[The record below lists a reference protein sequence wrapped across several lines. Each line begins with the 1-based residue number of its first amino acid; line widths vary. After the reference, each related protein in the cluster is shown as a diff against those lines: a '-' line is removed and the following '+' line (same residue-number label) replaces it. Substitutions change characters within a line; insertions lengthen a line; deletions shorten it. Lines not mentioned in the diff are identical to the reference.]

1 MVELATA
8 IWADGP
14 VPNPHEPDKEQI
26 RTWGTWVEEVITA
39 SESNITVSVGS
50 GGDFPTINAAVER
63 LSSLRG
69 PAYKKNGL
77 QTIIML
83 KTGFVVEEQLVVIDL
98 DMGRLTIAAEDAEVV
113 IRRSAL
119 SQTVDSIYY
128 PAFAALG
135 ANAVLPVI
143 NALFSMDTSGA
154 DPTYRNGVFLSDGA
168 RGHVMPNAGVK
179 NAGGRGLH
187 VANGSVCKARS
198 SIFTGAGEAC
208 VRASHAFVEVR
219 QAILTGGYKGLMLGA
234 LAVVDAEDANIS
246 NSTYAGIENYASSVR
261 FGNGIANSCQKAVEQ
276 YGGRMEARFASF
288 DDSVTNAIEL
298 REGAW
303 ANLRSASIER
313 AGERALFVSSSEA
326 FAGDANLTNA
336 GRDAILAIGG
346 KVNAPTANLTNAG
359 GLPAGGFAVNAQD
372 GSVVNVQG
380 ATGTGASGE
389 AGNGVS
395 YMNYNGSTIN
405 ANGAT
410 GTAGRT
416 VNSLSRMGIIY
427 KET

>member
-1 MVELATA
+1 
-8 IWADGP
+8 
-14 VPNPHEPDKEQI
+14 
-26 RTWGTWVEEVITA
+26 
-39 SESNITVSVGS
+39 
-50 GGDFPTINAAVER
+50 
-63 LSSLRG
+63 
-69 PAYKKNGL
+69 
-77 QTIIML
+77 
-83 KTGFVVEEQLVVIDL
+83 
-98 DMGRLTIAAEDAEVV
+98 
-113 IRRSAL
+113 
-119 SQTVDSIYY
+119 
-128 PAFAALG
+128 
-135 ANAVLPVI
+135 
-143 NALFSMDTSGA
+143 
-154 DPTYRNGVFLSDGA
+154 
-168 RGHVMPNAGVK
+168 
-179 NAGGRGLH
+179 
-187 VANGSVCKARS
+187 
-198 SIFTGAGEAC
+198 
-208 VRASHAFVEVR
+208 
-219 QAILTGGYKGLMLGA
+219 
-234 LAVVDAEDANIS
+234 
-246 NSTYAGIENYASSVR
+246 
-261 FGNGIANSCQKAVEQ
+261 
-276 YGGRMEARFASF
+276 MEARFASF
-288 DDSVTNAIEL
+288 DDSVGNAIEL

-326 FAGDANLTNA
+326 FAGDANLSNA

-359 GLPAGGFAVNAQD
+359 QLPAGGFAVNAQD